1 MGPVRPGLTLGLL
14 ALAAC
19 AGSGRP
25 AARLDG
31 HRAEIYTIDVGGRQR
46 SFILA
51 PGHRSTAPKPLML
64 IYHGAGGTAQAVLDQ
79 TALGL
84 AGVNA
89 GMAVASLDAA
99 PGTDGRWFV
108 NVAETGP
115 GDDVAFTMAAIA
127 AIAKDVRIDST
138 RILAVGYS
146 RGAQFTYQ
154 LACRKPEIVRAIVA
168 VAGSLSASYRPWC
181 DASAGAPH
189 PAVMLASGTRDPAMA
204 GVEQTARFISA
215 RNACAGTALDS
226 IPARRATW
234 KVTRTRFAPCEN
246 GDVVFY
252 RIDPLAH
259 LWPGS
264 TFDVEGALVS
274 WFLALPRR

>member
-1 MGPVRPGLTLGLL
+1 MRFALTLGVL

-19 AGSGRP
+19 AGSKRP
-25 AARLDG
+25 TARLDR
-31 HRAEIYTIDVGGRQR
+31 HHAEVYTIDVGGRQR

-51 PGHRSTAPKPLML
+51 AGSRSRQPKPLML
-64 IYHGAGGTAQAVLDQ
+64 IYHGSGGTAQAVLDQ

-84 AGVNA
+84 AAIDA

-108 NVAETGP
+108 NVAETGA
-115 GDDVAFTMAAIA
+115 GDDVAFTLAAIA
-127 AIAKDVRIDST
+127 EIAKDVRIDST

-154 LACRKPEIVRAIVA
+154 LACRKPEMVRAIVA
-168 VAGSLSASYRPWC
+168 VAGGLSASYRPWC
-181 DASAGAPH
+181 DAAANAPH
-189 PAVMLASGTRDPAMA
+189 PAVMLASGTRDPAMTS
-204 GVEQTARFISA
+204 VEQTASFMTA
-215 RNACAGTALDS
+215 RNGCSGSTVDS
-226 IPARRATW
+226 IRTRRPYFT
-234 KVTRTRFAPCEN
+234 VTRTRFAPCEK

-252 RIDPLAH
+252 RIDPLEH

-264 TFDVEGALVS
+264 TFDIEGVLVS